1 MKKNSKK
8 WLFLMMLLISFGG
21 MTTNYNIANGADRQK
36 FTKEE
41 LVALSRPA
49 VVRIVQRVKGEII
62 IKPFGL
68 DLDKMTIFPGGGQ
81 ARKIPVDD
89 YLTGSGFIVSED
101 GYIMTNSHVI
111 SREEIKKQYVT
122 DAASS
127 AIMDASLWYLGENK
141 DLDDPVKLEEYA
153 KRISD
158 YILKESTF
166 NLQQETVVLD
176 PSSKS
181 DNIDELVAGGFKIK
195 GISVNDNYND
205 DGWDV
210 ALIKIDQK
218 NLPALQLN
226 QTASIKRGETIGVFG
241 FPTTA
246 EFNDKSPLEST
257 FSQGVVSAIK
267 DSENKD
273 FNIIQTDAK
282 ISEGSSGGPL
292 LNESGEVIGMITYQ
306 TNEVDGSGGD
316 NFAFAIPVD
325 VLQQGIEKFNINKTD
340 IKFNVGNYYEQ
351 FSNGLKLLHEARCL
365 KALAAFEGAKSV
377 NEKFSTV
384 ANVETYEE
392 NCQELISAGKSIN
405 TQWDEIRNTLY
416 SLGKWFWGIMAF
428 FMVLLLSLAVKLVLM
443 KKKLKEEE
451 KEIAALEKEIKENSQ
466 RDKEELKE
474 IKKIEK
480 ELRENSQHDEEELEE
495 LRRIEEELKRIKEK
509 K

>member
-1 MKKNSKK
+1 MKKNSKA
-8 WLFLMMLLISFGG
+8 WLFSMTLLIVVGS
-21 MTTNYNIANGADRQK
+21 MSINCNVAKGADGQK

-41 LVALSRPA
+41 LVSLSRPA
-49 VVRIVQRVKGEII
+49 VVRIVQRVKGEIT
-62 IKPFGL
+62 IKPFYL
-68 DLDKMTIFPGGGQ
+68 DLDKMTIAPGGGET
-81 ARKIPVDD
+81 RKIPVDD

-111 SREEIKKQYVT
+111 SREEIKKQYVM

-158 YILKESTF
+158 YILKESIF
-166 NLQQETVVLD
+166 NLQQDTVVLD

-181 DNIDELVAGGFKIK
+181 ENIDELVAGGFKIK
-195 GISVNDNYND
+195 GISVNDNYD
-205 DGWDV
+205 ADGWDV
-210 ALIKIDQK
+210 ALIKIDQD
-218 NLPALQLN
+218 NLPALPLN
-226 QTASIKRGETIGVFG
+226 QKASIKRGETIGVFG

-257 FSQGVVSAIK
+257 FSQGVISAIK

-292 LNESGEVIGMITYQ
+292 LNENGEVIGMITYQ
-306 TNEVDGSGGD
+306 TSKADESGGD

-325 VLQQGIEKFNINKTD
+325 VLQEGIKKFNIEKTEV
-340 IKFNVGNYYEQ
+340 KFNVGNYYGQ
-351 FSNGLKLLHEARCL
+351 FSSGLRLLNEARCV
-365 KALAAFEGAKSV
+365 KALAAFENAKNV
-377 NEKFSTV
+377 NEKFSAM
-384 ANVETYEE
+384 ANVETYEQR
-392 NCQELISAGKSIN
+392 CQELISAGKSIN
-405 TQWDEIRNTLY
+405 TQWDEARNSFY
-416 SLGKWFWGIMAF
+416 SLSRWIWVIVAF
-428 FMVLLLSLAVKLVLM
+428 GLLLFAALVVKLFFM
-443 KKKLKEEE
+443 KKKLKMEEE
-451 KEIAALEKEIKENSQ
+451 EIMELKEEIAENSQ
-466 RDKEELKE
+466 RDKEELNE

-480 ELRENSQHDEEELEE
+480 ELKENSQHDEEELEE
-495 LRRIEEELKRIKEK
+495 LRKIEEELKQIKDK

>member
-1 MKKNSKK
+1 
-8 WLFLMMLLISFGG
+8 MLLIALGS
-21 MTTNYNIANGADRQK
+21 MTTNYNIANAANGQK
-36 FTKEE
+36 FNKEE

-49 VVRIVQRVKGEII
+49 VVRIVQRIKGEII

-68 DLDKMTIFPGGGQ
+68 DLDKMTIFPGGGET
-81 ARKIPVDD
+81 RKIPVDD

-101 GYIMTNSHVI
+101 GYIMTNAHVI

-141 DLDDPVKLEEYA
+141 DLDDPVKVEEYA
-153 KRISD
+153 KRISE

-181 DNIDELVAGGFKIK
+181 ENIDELVAGGFKIK
-195 GISVNDNYND
+195 GISVNDNYNA
-205 DGWDV
+205 DGWDI

-218 NLPALQLN
+218 NLPALPLS
-226 QTASIKRGETIGVFG
+226 QTTSIKRGETIGVFG

-306 TNEVDGSGGD
+306 TNEADESGGD

-340 IKFNVGNYYEQ
+340 IKFNTGNYYEQ
-351 FSNGLKLLHEARCL
+351 FSGGLKLLHEARCL
-365 KALAAFEGAKSV
+365 KALAAFESAKNV

-392 NCQELISAGKSIN
+392 KCQELISAGKSIN
-405 TQWDEIRNTLY
+405 TPWDEARNSLY
-416 SLGKWFWGIMAF
+416 SLSRWIWAIVAF
-428 FMVLLLSLAVKLVLM
+428 GLLLFVALVVKLFFM

-451 KEIAALEKEIKENSQ
+451 KEIMVLKEEIAENSQ
-466 RDKEELKE
+466 RDKEEMKE

-480 ELRENSQHDEEELEE
+480 ELKENSQHDEEELEE
-495 LRRIEEELKRIKEK
+495 LRKIEEELKRIKEK